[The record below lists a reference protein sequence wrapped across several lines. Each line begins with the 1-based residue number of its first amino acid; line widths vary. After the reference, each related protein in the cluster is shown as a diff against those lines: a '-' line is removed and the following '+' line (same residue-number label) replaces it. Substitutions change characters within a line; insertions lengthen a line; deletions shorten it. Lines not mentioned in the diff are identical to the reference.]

1 MKNHEIKVR
10 LTEVKAVIALIKLS
24 GADYKGVLRQTDYYL
39 GKAKRKVKVRVING
53 KKFQLIVY
61 ARVERSG
68 RKESTYTIKN
78 LTPAEKTVLL
88 GKNVICCVK
97 KTRKLWTYKNTRI
110 HLDRVNGLG
119 DFLELE
125 TVVQGKAVKKGIKE
139 FNEVIKLLGINPSD
153 SIAASYVDLLS

>member
-1 MKNHEIKVR
+1 MPAKLALSPRGAELEQ
-10 LTEVKAVIALIKLS
+10 LTQAEKIAM
-24 GADYKGVLRQTDYYL
+24 L
-39 GKAKRKVKVRVING
+39 GKK
-53 KKFQLIVY
+53 
-61 ARVERSG
+61 
-68 RKESTYTIKN
+68 
-78 LTPAEKTVLL
+78 
-88 GKNVICCVK
+88 VICCVK